1 MKYVTFQHRN
11 LHKLIKHS
19 KENVRHYPYTN
30 KIAQEVGLTLVKD
43 EGVYLMSSAKKTLLD
58 TTKEK
63 TEHITPNL
71 VVYGKGYAP
80 TKTNTDTLW
89 DKTYE
94 FSRDDFAEFIPLT
107 PQQLSNLKSM
117 HIPKI
122 TIGLDQETD
131 EMVISV

>member
-1 MKYVTFQHRN
+1 MKYVTFQHRDLN
-11 LHKLIKHS
+11 KLIKHS

-30 KIAQEVGLTLVKD
+30 KIAHEIGLTLVKD

-58 TTKEK
+58 PKRKLPEGL
-63 TEHITPNL
+63 TPNL
-71 VVYGKGYAP
+71 VVYGKGYKP
-80 TKTNTDTLW
+80 TESNKDTLW

>member
-30 KIAQEVGLTLVKD
+30 KIAHEIGLTLVKD

-80 TKTNTDTLW
+80 TKTNGESLW

>member
-19 KENVRHYPYTN
+19 KENVRHYPYPS
-30 KIAQEVGLTLVKD
+30 KIAHEVGLTLVKD

-107 PQQLSNLKSM
+107 PQQLANLKSM

-122 TIGLDQETD
+122 TIGLDQQTD
-131 EMVISV
+131 DMVISV